1 MRPGATIVPSSLA
14 SVLVNSISTNLVLIM
29 LKLGKLAD
37 YGTVIMTVLA
47 ADPERLYSAQELA
60 ARTHVAAPTVSK
72 LLKQLTRGGL
82 VESLRGARGGY
93 KLSRGAAQITVADVI
108 ASIDGPLALT
118 ECSVHKGDCA
128 VESYCGVR
136 SNWRLINT
144 AIRSALA
151 SVTLEQMTKP
161 LHRHP
166 REGGDP
172 VFVNVSRIMKIGFPP
187 ARE

>member
-1 MRPGATIVPSSLA
+1 
-14 SVLVNSISTNLVLIM
+14 M

-37 YGTVIMTVLA
+37 YGTMIMTVLA
-47 ADPERLYSAQELA
+47 AEPERLYSAQDLS

-72 LLKQLTRGGL
+72 LLKLLTRGGL

-93 KLSRGAAQITVADVI
+93 KLARGADSITVADVI

-136 SNWRLINT
+136 SNWRLINK
-144 AIRSALA
+144 AIHQALQ
-151 SVTLEQMTKP
+151 SVSLAEMKRIVSSDRPGGTVSDSTVVEKP
-161 LHRHP
+161 AL
-166 REGGDP
+166 
-172 VFVNVSRIMKIGFPP
+172 
-187 ARE
+187 